1 MRKFALVIVLLVF
14 AWNGYRLMGK
24 LDDFMEENEQKQ
36 EEKGE
41 KLE

>member
-1 MRKFALVIVLLVF
+1 MRQFALVIVVLVF

-24 LDDFMEENEQKQ
+24 LADCTEENEQKQ